1 MSRGSLG
8 TVVCGGGTAEDAFR
22 SLKSPRRK
30 VSFSFALEKGSLR
43 GTLGVGVAARNQPPA
58 AGFGGGAGGARRR
71 RGHVLPAEPRGKM
84 AGRGG
89 SARLGLAW
97 PGPARRRAF
106 LAAPAAARAQRRAGL
121 AWKSGPRWFSP
132 GPALSRTYGDEGA
145 CGELF
150 GSGCHVH
157 LYVVTASPAQT
168 DF

>member
-89 SARLGLAW
+89 SAR
-97 PGPARRRAF
+97 PGPARPG
-106 LAAPAAARAQRRAGL
+106 AAPSCRPLLQPERSGEQASPGNLGRVGL
-121 AWKSGPRWFSP
+121 ARVLLC
-132 GPALSRTYGDEGA
+132 PALMAMKGRVESCLVA
-145 CGELF
+145 AVMFICML
-150 GSGCHVH
+150 
-157 LYVVTASPAQT
+157 
-168 DF
+168 